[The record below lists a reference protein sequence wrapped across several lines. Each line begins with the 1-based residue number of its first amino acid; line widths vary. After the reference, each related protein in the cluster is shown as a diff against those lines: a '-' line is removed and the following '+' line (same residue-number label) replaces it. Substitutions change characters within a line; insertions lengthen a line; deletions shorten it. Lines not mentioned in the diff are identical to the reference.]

1 MARLTTVMADYF
13 RSRLN
18 GLSGMVGL
26 AIGVSRSPELT
37 TTTHRLTRRLSVE
50 VLLGTLG
57 VSVGCVLV
65 TELVAFA
72 MSTDSNEGLRQV
84 SGLLGGLWVVFFN
97 PHPQLWVQYM
107 EKLLQNDCIS
117 DLLFSL
123 LHGAHPLSVKV
134 VRLD

>member
-18 GLSGMVGL
+18 GLSGLVGL
-26 AIGVSRSPELT
+26 AIGASRSPELT

-50 VLLGTLG
+50 VLLGALG
-57 VSVGCVLV
+57 VSVRCVLV

-84 SGLLGGLWVVFFN
+84 SGLLGGLCSLTHTLSSGFSIWRNCSRTIASPICSLVFSMGHIHF
-97 PHPQLWVQYM
+97 
-107 EKLLQNDCIS
+107 
-117 DLLFSL
+117 
-123 LHGAHPLSVKV
+123 
-134 VRLD
+134 R